1 MCSRIL
7 LSRRLLVRP
16 IYPAP
21 QEQAPE
27 DAVSDECDDSTI
39 AVATSPSDST
49 AFLSTAFLH
58 AQLAIFYYSMCNYRL
73 AYQFTVLAMDEI
85 GGAAPL
91 DSSTAAPRPH
101 PSVVVEV
108 LRIAC
113 RVCIIQRKYALGMRI
128 IRRAIAYARK
138 HLGRQNVTYANLL
151 LEYGC
156 LLLNTDKTHRAA
168 SIYRLGLAIILDCLP
183 GASIMAA
190 LALEDIAYAYYV
202 LEYSSGDFAYAIEC
216 ADVAG
221 TILKRLQYEVCMQA
235 ASANR
240 VKGKSICLNNNSD
253 LSLIL
258 EEIALDDN
266 DPSRTKSY
274 LYTARDLH
282 MQSLDLCERTFGT
295 WNIQTAKHFGN
306 LGRLFQSMEHNKAAE
321 EMHLKAIMIKERLL
335 GPNDFEVGLSVGHLA
350 SLYNYHMN
358 RYHEAELLYLRSIKI
373 SRSAYPPLFPMSVI
387 GPLRMMLLSGS
398 SIGSNEDHAGV
409 PGGARW

>member
-1 MCSRIL
+1 M
-7 LSRRLLVRP
+7 
-16 IYPAP
+16 
-21 QEQAPE
+21 
-27 DAVSDECDDSTI
+27 
-39 AVATSPSDST
+39 
-49 AFLSTAFLH
+49 
-58 AQLAIFYYSMCNYRL
+58 
-73 AYQFTVLAMDEI
+73 
-85 GGAAPL
+85 
-91 DSSTAAPRPH
+91 
-101 PSVVVEV
+101 
-108 LRIAC
+108 
-113 RVCIIQRKYALGMRI
+113 
-128 IRRAIAYARK
+128 
-138 HLGRQNVTYANLL
+138 
-151 LEYGC
+151 
-156 LLLNTDKTHRAA
+156 LLNTDKTHRAA

-183 GASIMAA
+183 GASVMAA

-202 LEYSSGDFAYAIEC
+202 LEYSSGDFVYAIEC

-240 VKGKSICLNNNSD
+240 VKA
-253 LSLIL
+253 LIL

-282 MQSLDLCERTFGT
+282 LQSLDLCERTFGT

-335 GPNDFEVGLSVGHLA
+335 GANDFEVGLSVGHLA

-373 SRSAYPPLFPMSVI
+373 SLNLFGPTYSGLEYDYRGLQRVYRKLGETAKLQHYQSLFDEWHMQRQSLGFLEPTDSEPIEPSFRSGTLEEGQRVAAEDEENEEEEENALTQLLEDYRVEFSSVF
-387 GPLRMMLLSGS
+387 GQSAGVSGS
-398 SIGSNEDHAGV
+398 SKVESTSDSSQASPGRSISPA
-409 PGGARW
+409 PGGENSRSTGY